1 MRAPRGRE
9 ERCRR
14 VLRRAAAGDMPLAW
28 KIWKLGNNDALVQT
42 LARALTLV
50 RLYIPCTVYRR
61 RRTEVVFT
69 VVLNASRVQGICLL
83 QKTRYKVR
91 VDFLRLT
98 WSAYCNKA
106 LVDFTGRGGGG
117 CRLVLI

>member
-1 MRAPRGRE
+1 MP
-9 ERCRR
+9 
-14 VLRRAAAGDMPLAW
+14 RRAAAGDLPLAW

-83 QKTRYKVR
+83 QKTRYLRYKVR
-91 VDFLRLT
+91 RRLFEIE
-98 WSAYCNKA
+98 C
-106 LVDFTGRGGGG
+106 
-117 CRLVLI
+117 VL